1 MYAGWLPYTLGS
13 SGRPSTL
20 FPSLKRIFLS
30 TPTALALYVANNS
43 AHSVKFMEMALS
55 GKTAMEIRENGRAL
69 TSGLHQDAR
78 ALTNLRITNPLGGE
92 ILRNIAQ
99 ITSLESL
106 QICVSSKSSV
116 EALHLDRLGQL
127 AFLRRLCIKQNL
139 DPKDREIAATSPN
152 KPFDARRIE
161 PLSFKVPR
169 LQELRVVA
177 NGTAQFCIA
186 TALVPENLEI
196 LTLSIPPDALNTQ
209 MVLIPNV
216 MAMYAKGNPSLA
228 SFTVEA
234 IHKGQD
240 VRVVPEALEPF
251 R

>member
-1 MYAGWLPYTLGS
+1 MYAGWLSYTLGS

-127 AFLRRLCIKQNL
+127 AFLRGLCIKQNL
-139 DPKDREIAATSPN
+139 DPKDREIAATQAFRRTSHRTFELQSPAPSRIASGGKRHGAVLYRDGARPG
-152 KPFDARRIE
+152 KPRNFDT
-161 PLSFKVPR
+161 FDTPR
-169 LQELRVVA
+169 CPQYPDGA
-177 NGTAQFCIA
+177 N
-186 TALVPENLEI
+186 
-196 LTLSIPPDALNTQ
+196 S
-209 MVLIPNV
+209 
-216 MAMYAKGNPSLA
+216 
-228 SFTVEA
+228 
-234 IHKGQD
+234 
-240 VRVVPEALEPF
+240 
-251 R
+251 